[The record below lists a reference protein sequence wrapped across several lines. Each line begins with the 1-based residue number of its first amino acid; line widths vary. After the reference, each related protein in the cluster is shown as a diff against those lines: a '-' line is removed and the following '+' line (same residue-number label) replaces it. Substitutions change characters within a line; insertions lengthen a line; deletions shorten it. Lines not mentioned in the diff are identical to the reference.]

1 MRIRTPAFSVAVF
14 LVTLATFAQQDY
26 KPPPGMKPD
35 EAVLKQIEER
45 ADKLR
50 EKLDSL
56 RRRGVADAVR
66 AEAEIYLK
74 AATWIQQHDEFW
86 SKDSAAWT
94 IEGLDRGLLRAS
106 QIGQGELPWVQVKG
120 YTVARGYR
128 SRVDGSLQ
136 PYAVTF
142 PADYG
147 KDVARRWR
155 IDVVLHGRD
164 TALNEVKFLHQHNG
178 DKPAPKEDPFVR
190 LDIYGR
196 GNNGYRWAG
205 ETDVNEAIE
214 HFLSSEKTLGRTSL
228 LDTRRV
234 VLRGFSMGGAG
245 AWHLGLHQPGRWCVV
260 GPGAGFTTTH
270 GYLKELPEKLPA
282 YQEACLRIYDAADY
296 AENASDVPI
305 VAYAGADDP
314 QLQAARTIQ
323 SRIDKL
329 GIPMTLLVAPALKHE
344 FPPEWQKKAE
354 EKYAKHLENG
364 RPEYVPRVRF
374 VTYTLKYN
382 MCDWVS
388 VLSMDK
394 HYQRAL
400 VEAEVTEGGYSV
412 KTDNVRC
419 LEVDLPSG
427 ASRKKVTVNIDG
439 QALEVRPYLAPT
451 GSLHLYF
458 EKRGDKWIDVLP
470 ERLATDQQ
478 KQQRKQSG
486 LQGPIDDAFTDTF
499 LCVRGTGKPW
509 NAAAQ
514 KYADEL
520 LERFGAEWSKY
531 LRGDLP
537 IKNDEDVSPEDM
549 AGKNLIL
556 FGDPASNSL
565 IAQVI
570 DALPL
575 QWTKEEIK
583 MGGTTVSAETHL
595 PVMIYPS
602 PLQPGRYIVLNSGHT
617 FHAADFQGSN
627 ARLFP
632 RLGDYALIKP
642 MPKQDDAL
650 AAEVVTAGLFDD
662 SWKIK

>member
-1 MRIRTPAFSVAVF
+1 MRIRTPALFVTAFSVA
-14 LVTLATFAQQDY
+14 LATFGQQDY
-26 KPPPGMKPD
+26 KPLPSTKPD

-50 EKLDSL
+50 DRLDSL
-56 RRRGVADAVR
+56 RRRGIADSVR
-66 AEAEIYLK
+66 AEAEIFLK

-106 QIGQGELPWVQVKG
+106 QIGQGEVPWVQAKG
-120 YTVARGYR
+120 HTVPRGYR

-164 TALNEVKFLHQHNG
+164 SALNEVKFLHQHNG
-178 DKPAPKEDPFVR
+178 DKQAPKEDEFIR

-214 HFLSSEKTLGRTSL
+214 HFLSSEKILGRTSL

-245 AWHLGLHQPGRWCVV
+245 AWHLGLHHPGRWCVV

-270 GYLKELPEKLPA
+270 GYLKDLPEKLPA
-282 YQEACLRIYDAADY
+282 YQEACLHIYDAADY
-296 AENASDVPI
+296 AENAADVPI

-314 QLQAARTIQ
+314 QLQAARTVQ
-323 SRIDKL
+323 ARIDKL
-329 GIPMTLLVAPALKHE
+329 GIPMTLLVGLGLKHE

-354 EKYAKHLENG
+354 EQYVKHLQNG
-364 RPEYVPRVRF
+364 RPEYIPRVRF
-374 VTYTLKYN
+374 ITYTLKYN

-388 VLSMDK
+388 VLSLDK

-400 VEAEVTEGGYSV
+400 VEAEVTDNGYTI

-419 LEVDLPSG
+419 LEVDLPIG
-427 ASRKKVTVNIDG
+427 ASRKKLTISIDG
-439 QALEVRPYLAPT
+439 QTLEVRPYLDPA
-451 GSLHLYF
+451 GNLHLYF

-478 KQQRKQSG
+478 RLLRKQSG
-486 LQGPIDDAFTDTF
+486 LQGPIDDAFTDSF

-509 NAAAQ
+509 NASMQ
-514 KYADEL
+514 KFADES
-520 LERFGAEWSKY
+520 LERFAAEWSKY
-531 LRGDLP
+531 MRGELP
-537 IKNDEDVSPEDM
+537 VKNDEDVSPEDL

-556 FGDPASNSL
+556 YGDPASNSL

-583 MGGTTVSAETHL
+583 MGETAVPAETHL
-595 PVMIYPS
+595 PVIIYPS
-602 PLQPGRYIVLNSGHT
+602 PLQTGRYIVLNSGHT
-617 FHAADFQGSN
+617 FPAGDYQRSN
-627 ARLFP
+627 AWLFP
-632 RLGDYALIKP
+632 RLGDYAVIKP
-642 MPKQDDAL
+642 MSKKDDAL
-650 AAEVVTAGLFDD
+650 GAEVVRAGLFDD
-662 SWKIK
+662 SWKLK